1 MRRSKAPSMRR
12 AAKRGSEAAPSKE
25 EPQSPCSWPKN
36 NLPSEWGTPAGTQS
50 LRPREF
56 RANENPLKDSR
67 IFHVLWRNQTT
78 KKHKTWTGNGTLVV
92 TGSVVTLKDDTG
104 KVVDTMTYFK
114 QQQLKENDQLEVGS
128 KDVEVQEE
136 IKTVEECFT
145 QRQLEIANWCQKID
159 AQNGCADT
167 SPPPADSATFRSHLL
182 KKIKREAD
190 ALAPSHLEISQH
202 KEKENVSYAAPDSST
217 SMEKIMYGQNTLK
230 IENPPKEFTQSEY
243 LCLLTPAELQKKILL
258 FVSEYAQTTKTGSSM
273 LKKIFQIVCDHPVLL
288 KTLGKNPEFKE
299 IMDVLDAILPPWPSM
314 GLYDSAKFE
323 FLHVMLDHLVAERG
337 EKCCILAN
345 SEDCLTLVRGYC
357 ESYSLDH
364 AQLDDPQKV
373 NLFNSLADGE
383 PMVGL
388 ILTSDLSALRALRCK
403 HLIIYNHNAWEHAN
417 QLLTV
422 GAMDTKIYT
431 LITAGGSPEEL
442 QFYGQMTRSSD
453 DSLELENY
461 RSQLIPSASND
472 LSDWTKNEP
481 PFDCVFFE
489 ETAIS
494 DSLDCIQLVYSRK
507 VRVKT

>member
-1 MRRSKAPSMRR
+1 
-12 AAKRGSEAAPSKE
+12 
-25 EPQSPCSWPKN
+25 
-36 NLPSEWGTPAGTQS
+36 
-50 LRPREF
+50 
-56 RANENPLKDSR
+56 
-67 IFHVLWRNQTT
+67 
-78 KKHKTWTGNGTLVV
+78 
-92 TGSVVTLKDDTG
+92 
-104 KVVDTMTYFK
+104 
-114 QQQLKENDQLEVGS
+114 
-128 KDVEVQEE
+128 
-136 IKTVEECFT
+136 
-145 QRQLEIANWCQKID
+145 
-159 AQNGCADT
+159 
-167 SPPPADSATFRSHLL
+167 
-182 KKIKREAD
+182 
-190 ALAPSHLEISQH
+190 
-202 KEKENVSYAAPDSST
+202 
-217 SMEKIMYGQNTLK
+217 
-230 IENPPKEFTQSEY
+230 
-243 LCLLTPAELQKKILL
+243 
-258 FVSEYAQTTKTGSSM
+258 
-273 LKKIFQIVCDHPVLL
+273 
-288 KTLGKNPEFKE
+288 
-299 IMDVLDAILPPWPSM
+299 MDVLDAILPPWPSM

-383 PMVGL
+383 PM
-388 ILTSDLSALRALRCK
+388 
-403 HLIIYNHNAWEHAN
+403 HAN

-489 ETAIS
+489 VRFLLHFTNFK
-494 DSLDCIQLVYSRK
+494 CVYPCDF
-507 VRVKT
+507 TGNCYIG